1 MESDKKSLTVFGDG
15 ESGSLE
21 LTTETY
27 PGFPTDM
34 QAQMCALLS
43 SGKGISTV
51 TENIFPQRFM
61 HVSELKRMGANI
73 TLENNTAII
82 NGVNSLS
89 GAPVMASDLRASA
102 ALVLAGLKA
111 DGITEV
117 NRVYHIDRGYEMIDE
132 KLNALGAE
140 IERVKV

>member
-1 MESDKKSLTVFGDG
+1 
-15 ESGSLE
+15 
-21 LTTETY
+21 
-27 PGFPTDM
+27 
-34 QAQMCALLS
+34 
-43 SGKGISTV
+43 
-51 TENIFPQRFM
+51 
-61 HVSELKRMGANI
+61 MGANI

-82 NGVNSLS
+82 NGVESLS

-102 ALVLAGLKA
+102 ALVLAGLQA
-111 DGITEV
+111 EGVTEV